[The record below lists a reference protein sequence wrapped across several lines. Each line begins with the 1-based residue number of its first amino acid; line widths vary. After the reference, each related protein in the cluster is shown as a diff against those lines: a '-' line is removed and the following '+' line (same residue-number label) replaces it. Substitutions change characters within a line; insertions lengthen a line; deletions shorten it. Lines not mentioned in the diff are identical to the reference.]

1 MGMRMRQRVVVIGN
15 MGFTLMPTF
24 LIYTV
29 KMSI

>member
-15 MGFTLMPTF
+15 MESTLMPTF